1 LEPQSSEPSGEA
13 AGSGAAGG
21 DGAAGSAAGGG
32 EAGSGDGD
40 AEAGRRSAMD
50 RNESPVAC
58 AMRVMAYGLLQE
70 LLLLPE

>member
-1 LEPQSSEPSGEA
+1 MDKSGEQVQA
-13 AGSGAAGG
+13 
-21 DGAAGSAAGGG
+21 
-32 EAGSGDGD
+32 EALQLCCLMTGRGGD